1 MTQYCVFADSISAAI
16 YLFKPKFKPFPQAAV
31 ATAAQGK
38 KKLPQTPAQIA
49 AEMRFDFGLLRTSI
63 LVDLL
68 SHVLVSL
75 SSPDSSAVAFTV
87 FTSLSS
93 FGAGVDPALQSLALC
108 IMQANGEDNRGKL
121 FGLFAM
127 LRTIGQMILGVRL
140 PSVGAIQL

>member
-1 MTQYCVFADSISAAI
+1 MIADSISAAI
-16 YLFKPKFKPFPQAAV
+16 YLFKPKPKPSPQV
-31 ATAAQGK
+31 TASTTQGK
-38 KKLPQTPAQIA
+38 KKPPQTPAQIA
-49 AEMRFDFGLLRTSI
+49 AEMRFDFGLLRTSL

-75 SSPDSSAVAFTV
+75 SSPDSSAVAFTL

-140 PSVGAIQL
+140 PSIGAIKL